1 MKEKKPIA
9 AEIMAFYTGGAK
21 LHAVTSHKKEELEAK
36 MEEAMTNKVAFVKLD
51 TVNEDN
57 TILDDSLTLLFDK
70 LLFYTILVKNNSPII
85 SLDKKIEVVGGNST
99 GSA

>member
-1 MKEKKPIA
+1 VKEKKPIA

-21 LHAVTSHKKEELEAK
+21 LHAVTSHTKEELEGM
-36 MEEAMTNKVAFVKLD
+36 MEGGIEGGKKCVRLD

-57 TILDDSLTLLFDK
+57 SILDDSLTLLFDK

-85 SLDKKIEVVGGNST
+85 SLDKKIEVVGGNNT
-99 GSA
+99 GTS